1 MSSFVWKKALDRA
14 YETYERYISNDLDI
28 EQVARLHGMVAMSEM
43 VDPVDITERK
53 VLDYLAALQN
63 GIFKVIKGDY
73 AGYHQVTFY
82 RLLVLLK
89 TFLT

>member
-1 MSSFVWKKALDRA
+1 MASGVWKKALDRA

-53 VLDYLAALQN
+53 VLDYLAALQLTSLGLSDEEVSQAQQAYN
-63 GIFKVIKGDY
+63 EI
-73 AGYHQVTFY
+73 HQDG
-82 RLLVLLK
+82 VLL
-89 TFLT
+89 

>member
-28 EQVARLHGMVAMSEM
+28 EQVARLHGMVSMLES

-53 VLDYLAALQN
+53 VLDYLAALQLTSLGLSDEEVSQAQQEYN
-63 GIFKVIKGDY
+63 EI
-73 AGYHQVTFY
+73 HQDGA
-82 RLLVLLK
+82 
-89 TFLT
+89 FL